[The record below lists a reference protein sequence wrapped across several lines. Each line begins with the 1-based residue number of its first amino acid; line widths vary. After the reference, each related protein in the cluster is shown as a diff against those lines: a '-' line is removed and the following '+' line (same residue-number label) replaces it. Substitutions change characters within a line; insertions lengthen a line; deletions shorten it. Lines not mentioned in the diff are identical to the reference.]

1 MSRWLVPGVLVAVT
15 FDPMSQI
22 PNHAA
27 RKYNGTIH
35 RIRSKKAYG
44 SPGFL
49 YTLWDAASDK
59 GVYYSFLESDLMEVQ

>member
-15 FDPMSQI
+15 FDPITQI

-35 RIRSKKAYG
+35 RIRSRKAFGPHGYM
-44 SPGFL
+44 F
-49 YTLWDAASDK
+49 TLDGAVSDK
-59 GVYYSFLESDLMEVQ
+59 GVHYVFLESELQEVN